1 MTMPS
6 ISYDASRDALL
17 RPALRETVFPSQS
30 AAPALPALCA
40 ELSRLAYLQFESDPA
55 AKSSLDDALA
65 RVGLAPARPIFA
77 PGTHTQAF
85 ATRGLDGRRIVV
97 FRGTEPDAV
106 GDIGTDL
113 LATLVS
119 WPHGGKV
126 HRGFARAYASV
137 QAEVDR
143 WLDAHDDGTPPVFTG
158 HSLGAA
164 LATLAASHRRAAVL
178 VTFGSPRVGDDV
190 FVAGMSAIDTQRH
203 VNCCDIVTS
212 VPPSGLW
219 YRHVEPMCYIDRH
232 GALRPD
238 ITPTEIETDRA
249 AARTEYLKQGTWVSG
264 NVLLR
269 DLADHAPIN
278 YVRALID

>member
-1 MTMPS
+1 MPS
-6 ISYDASRDALL
+6 IPYDASRDALL
-17 RPALRETVFPSQS
+17 RPALRGTVFQAQS

-40 ELSRLAYLQFESDPA
+40 ELSRLAYLHFESGIA

-65 RVGLAPARPIFA
+65 RVGLAPATPIFA

-85 ATRGLDGRRIVV
+85 ATRGPDGRRIVA
-97 FRGTEPDAV
+97 FRGTEPDSV

-113 LATLVS
+113 LATLVG
-119 WPHGGKV
+119 WPHGGNV

-137 QAEVDR
+137 QADIDR
-143 WLDAHDDGTPPVFTG
+143 WLDADDDGTPPVFTG

-190 FVAGMSAIDTQRH
+190 FVAGMSAIDSARY

-212 VPPSGLW
+212 VPPAGRW
-219 YRHVEPMCYIDRH
+219 YRHVEPMHYIDRH
-232 GALRPD
+232 GVLRPD
-238 ITPTEIETDRA
+238 IAPTEIETDRS
-249 AARTEYLKQGTWVSG
+249 AARAEYLRQVTWVSG

-278 YVRALID
+278 YVRALVD